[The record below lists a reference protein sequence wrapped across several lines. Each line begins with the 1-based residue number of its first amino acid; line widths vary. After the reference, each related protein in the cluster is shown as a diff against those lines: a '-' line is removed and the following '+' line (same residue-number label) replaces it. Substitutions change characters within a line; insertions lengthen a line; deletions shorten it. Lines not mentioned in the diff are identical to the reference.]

1 MENAEGPDST
11 MPMYSLL
18 EYNESYSMTSA
29 GFWNCYRDEVNDD
42 ANKNDKAGNYRI
54 NNNMKTTSKTF
65 QYKTKIIGSTSSYN
79 HNFHTERV
87 VLVQYFKIFGDTLI
101 YL

>member
-1 MENAEGPDST
+1 MENVEGPDIT

-29 GFWNCYRDEVNDD
+29 GYWNCYRDEVNDD

-54 NNNMKTTSKTF
+54 NNNKTTTSKLF

-79 HNFHTERV
+79 HNFHTEL
-87 VLVQYFKIFGDTLI
+87 VLPVKYFKNFEDTLI